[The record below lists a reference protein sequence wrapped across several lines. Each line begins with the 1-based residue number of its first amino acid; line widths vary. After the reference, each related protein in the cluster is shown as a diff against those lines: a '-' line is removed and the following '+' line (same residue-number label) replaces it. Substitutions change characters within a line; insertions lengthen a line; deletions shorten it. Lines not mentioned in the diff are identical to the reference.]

1 MTRSEHMDWCKARAI
16 EIAETGDLNGAWAS
30 MASDL
35 GNHEDTA
42 NHPAIELGMMML
54 MGGHLSSKDAMIK
67 FIEGF
72 N

>member
-1 MTRSEHMDWCKARAI
+1 MTRSEHMDWCKAQAI

-35 GNHEDTA
+35 GKHEDTA